1 MLPDWSAIVL
11 ALGLIALAL
20 AVLRRRRP
28 PPEHHGP
35 DPIASPE
42 SPSVEPRD
50 RAHSAVG

>member
-11 ALGLIALAL
+11 TLGPIALAL
-20 AVLRRRRP
+20 AVLRRRRRP
-28 PPEHHGP
+28 LEHHGP